1 MSQAAASFERI
12 LRPLYE
18 AQAVT
23 AWSAAGLWCL
33 AWAVALDFA
42 AMTMLALVALCV
54 ALALTRAGAGWT
66 LARRKLSLVGKP
78 PASITTRQLQQAIPD
93 IGANLW
99 LGWGYRWE
107 PRHTQRAHEV
117 MRRDLADIYPARWLL
132 RLLGERRDPAS
143 ERGLAWIHGLEP
155 VEHDV
160 FAPFEALKGH
170 CAVIATTGAVKTRLV
185 SLIAFQL
192 VARGDTVIVIDPKGD
207 PELRDICRACAAA
220 AGEPQRFLMLH
231 PAFASQSTRMDLLK
245 NWDRVSQVA
254 SRVSLVLSAQEDS
267 TFKEFCWNAVHS
279 ITNGM
284 KYVGRRVSIAALKTS
299 MQSRI
304 SVERLTEEAL
314 AQFFRQQAP
323 QLMERVEQEMAR
335 QGIAA
340 PGSGRPARTAAAA
353 TDSGSLSL
361 AAMVRVFNRELA
373 EDRGDARRRGVPEK
387 PDEIKGLLA
396 ILEAN
401 KEWFGKMIVSI
412 TPMLTKLSTDDL
424 RDLLSPDYEDL
435 DDDRPIMDM
444 MRVVTGRHILY
455 LGTDSLS
462 DPSVGHALAAMTLA
476 DLSAVAAEI
485 FNHGGEGDVGGE
497 PRRIHVIVDEWG
509 DVMCEPLI
517 QQANKG
523 RGAGMFIW
531 ALGQTLSDLVDAFA
545 GNRAKALR
553 FMGNMNNMIVG
564 ATQDADTMEMVAQK
578 FGMTAIGVRSLNQSS
593 GSRSEDW
600 GLEFSASR
608 GESISERSTEL
619 FPPALLPVMPDLH
632 YVALLNRSEFIKGR
646 IPVLK
651 LERGGT
657 PP

>member
-1 MSQAAASFERI
+1 MSQTAAPYEQI

-18 AQAVT
+18 AR
-23 AWSAAGLWCL
+23 AAGAWGIAMLWCL
-33 AWAVALDFA
+33 AWGLTLDFGGV
-42 AMTMLALVALCV
+42 TIFLLVAQCGAFGLWR
-54 ALALTRAGAGWT
+54 LAAAHG
-66 LARRKLSLVGKP
+66 LARKKLSLVGKP
-78 PASITTRQLQQAIPD
+78 PAVITTGQLLRSLPGMGPA
-93 IGANLW
+93 LW

-107 PRHTQRAHEV
+107 PRHTRRAHEI
-117 MRRDLADIYPARWLL
+117 MRRDLADVYPPPWVL
-132 RLLGERRDPAS
+132 RLLGEQRNPAN
-143 ERGLAWIHGLEP
+143 ERGMPWIHGLEAG
-155 VEHDV
+155 EQDV
-160 FAPFEALKGH
+160 VAPFDALKGH
-170 CAVIATTGAVKTRLV
+170 CAVIATTGAIKTRLV

-207 PELRDICRACAAA
+207 PELREICRACAAA
-220 AGEPQRFLMLH
+220 VGEPERFLMMH

-299 MQSRI
+299 MQSRV
-304 SVERLTEEAL
+304 SVERLAEEAL
-314 AQFFRQQAP
+314 SKLFRTEAAA
-323 QLMERVEQEMAR
+323 LADRVLEEIAR
-335 QGIAA
+335 QGFVGNR
-340 PGSGRPARTAAAA
+340 PPRGRAA
-353 TDSGSLSL
+353 TGLETGSADLT
-361 AAMVRVFNRELA
+361 AMIQVFNRELG
-373 EDRGDARRRGVPEK
+373 EDQADARRRGVVEK
-387 PDEIKGLLA
+387 PEEIKGLLA

-424 RDLLSPDYEDL
+424 KGLLSPDYEDL
-435 DDDRPIMDM
+435 EDNRPIMDM

-455 LGTDSLS
+455 VGTDTLA

-476 DLSAVAAEI
+476 DLSAVGAEI
-485 FNHGGEGDVGGE
+485 YNHGTEEDEGLE

-545 GNRAKALR
+545 GNRAKAMR
-553 FMGNMNNMIVG
+553 FMGNMNNLIVG
-564 ATQDADTMEMVAQK
+564 ATQDADTMEMVARK
-578 FGMTAIGVRSLNQSS
+578 FGMTAIGVRSLSQAT
-593 GSRSEDW
+593 GSRSEDT
-600 GLEFSASR
+600 GLEFSVRR
-608 GESISERSTEL
+608 GESINEKDTEL
-619 FPPALLPVMPDLH
+619 FPPSLLPGMPDLH
-632 YVALLNRSEFIKGR
+632 YVAMLNRSEFIKGR

-651 LERGGT
+651 LE
-657 PP
+657 